1 MDPVCLY
8 VHLVAQ
14 GKEFNMNKK
23 EMLVGLAIV
32 AGLVLVFILWSS
44 LERPEDMAVRRS
56 EECAREGYNGIE
68 KHMTKEGDVWFS
80 CTNYPTR

>member
-1 MDPVCLY
+1 
-8 VHLVAQ
+8 
-14 GKEFNMNKK
+14 MNKK

-44 LERPEDMAVRRS
+44 LERPEDMAARRS

>member
-1 MDPVCLY
+1 MHKEDLLY
-8 VHLVAQ
+8 VVAIV
-14 GKEFNMNKK
+14 
-23 EMLVGLAIV
+23 LV
-32 AGLVLVFILWSS
+32 AGLVLVLWSS
-44 LERPEDMAVRRS
+44 LERPEDMAARRS

>member
-1 MDPVCLY
+1 MHKEDVLLY
-8 VHLVAQ
+8 VI
-14 GKEFNMNKK
+14 
-23 EMLVGLAIV
+23 AIVLV
-32 AGLVLVFILWSS
+32 AGLVLVWSS
-44 LERPEDMAVRRS
+44 LERPEDMAARRS